1 MRRHKRA
8 PEPEPEPVPEPEPEA
23 ERRGGGRLLKL
34 LVLVGLIVLVSNQ
47 SVRTKVLDL
56 LFGAEEEFEYTSMTE
71 PVASPEPAAS

>member
-1 MRRHKRA
+1 
-8 PEPEPEPVPEPEPEA
+8 
-23 ERRGGGRLLKL
+23 
-34 LVLVGLIVLVSNQ
+34 VLVGLIVLVSNQ